1 MSITTSPQEIKPGEK
16 IETFTLHGEITLET
30 YVYNKTSVLNL
41 LRNIIN
47 DGLLSGTDKLIMID
61 ENSLRMTV
69 ILDKINNPLTIKAT
83 TEVDI
88 GLSYD
93 FDNNA
98 NNYNQ
103 RLKTLIL

>member
-1 MSITTSPQEIKPGEK
+1 
-16 IETFTLHGEITLET
+16 
-30 YVYNKTSVLNL
+30 
-41 LRNIIN
+41 
-47 DGLLSGTDKLIMID
+47 MID

-103 RLKTLIL
+103 RLKALIH